1 MNLTKPWERKNPG
14 LLVYTVG
21 NAERDCEQTTLKT
34 QWADTLMK
42 GLL

>member
-1 MNLTKPWERKNPG
+1 MYKAK
-14 LLVYTVG
+14 VYG
-21 NAERDCEQTTLKT
+21 CWQDAEEDEERDCEQTTLKT